1 MKKKAAVIRRSQ
13 QPASAV
19 QHQAATTT
27 TDQHA
32 SEQLSELSST
42 LITSQPEG
50 SSNPFVQFS
59 QLTTSHLD
67 QQQTTNPFTTTS
79 QISQQSNPF
88 VTNSHLS
95 TSHQSVS
102 AFNPF
107 SNTSQPTHSSNP
119 FAPLNQSTS
128 SPAST
133 TNPFEMT
140 DFPIIQSA
148 SSPSVFQQTFNYP
161 EPTTPTCSSPILFDT
176 PERPL
181 HRRPIPDRKI
191 DGIFQRLSTLEKNQ
205 TDIKNNQQVIMT
217 MLSTTIQLL
226 QGNSTTSTN
235 QSSIYQ
241 CQPVITNSETY
252 PFYDVPEVHR
262 INMNDLN
269 YISKHSNCPGHF
281 ATKLVDRLFPE
292 LFTTEQLRLQ
302 YSYHGGGKCNKSELP
317 HDRKTI
323 MQRYILHFYP
333 SLSDPRV
340 WKDAIVPRVNE
351 YLRRPAK
358 QL

>member
-1 MKKKAAVIRRSQ
+1 MSGKKAAVIRRSQ

-42 LITSQPEG
+42 LITSKPVVP
-50 SSNPFVQFS
+50 SNPFVQFR
-59 QLTTSHLD
+59 QLTTSHVD

-79 QISQQSNPF
+79 QISQETPF
-88 VTNSHLS
+88 
-95 TSHQSVS
+95 
-102 AFNPF
+102 
-107 SNTSQPTHSSNP
+107 QPTHSSNP

-140 DFPIIQSA
+140 DFPIIQLA

-161 EPTTPTCSSPILFDT
+161 EPITPTCSSPIPFDT

-205 TDIKNNQQVIMT
+205 TEIKK
-217 MLSTTIQLL
+217 
-226 QGNSTTSTN
+226 TTS
-235 QSSIYQ
+235 
-241 CQPVITNSETY
+241 
-252 PFYDVPEVHR
+252 
-262 INMNDLN
+262 
-269 YISKHSNCPGHF
+269 
-281 ATKLVDRLFPE
+281 KL
-292 LFTTEQLRLQ
+292 
-302 YSYHGGGKCNKSELP
+302 S
-317 HDRKTI
+317 
-323 MQRYILHFYP
+323 
-333 SLSDPRV
+333 
-340 WKDAIVPRVNE
+340 
-351 YLRRPAK
+351 
-358 QL
+358 